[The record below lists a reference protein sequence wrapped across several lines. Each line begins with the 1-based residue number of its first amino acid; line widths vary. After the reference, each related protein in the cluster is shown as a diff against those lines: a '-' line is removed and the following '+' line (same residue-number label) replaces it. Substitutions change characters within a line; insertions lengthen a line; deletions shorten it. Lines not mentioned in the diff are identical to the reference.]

1 MEATLENHWET
12 VYQTKDT
19 TKVGWHQT
27 KPQISL
33 DFIGKAQLAK
43 DAAIL
48 DVGGGDSKLVDYLL
62 ADGFQGIMVLDISET
77 ALEKIKHR
85 LKERQ
90 VQAKFIVSN
99 ILDFHPEQ
107 KFSLWHDRAVF
118 HFLTGEKEQKDYLS
132 LVQESIAS
140 EGYLILATFSKSGPS
155 ICSGLPVQQYD
166 IQDLEEFFSPEFQLL
181 EGINYDHIT
190 PSGSPQNYSV
200 CLFQRI

>member
-19 TKVGWHQT
+19 TKFGWHQT

>member
-1 MEATLENHWET
+1 MEAMLENHWET

-19 TKVGWHQT
+19 TKAGWHQT

-33 DFIGKAQLAK
+33 DFLGKTQLSK
-43 DAAIL
+43 GSAIV

-62 ADGFQGIMVLDISET
+62 ADGFQDITVLDISET

-90 VQAKFIVSN
+90 VQVKFVVSN
-99 ILDFHPEQ
+99 ILDFNPIE
-107 KFSLWHDRAVF
+107 KISLWHDRAVF
-118 HFLTGEKEQKDYLS
+118 HFLTGEMEQKEYLS
-132 LVQESIAS
+132 LVEESLATG
-140 EGYLILATFSKSGPS
+140 GYLIIATFSKSGPS
-155 ICSGLPVQQYD
+155 VCSGLSVQQYD
-166 IQDLEEFFSPEFQLL
+166 IQDLEEFFRPGFHLL

-190 PSGSPQNYSV
+190 PGGSPQNYSV

>member
-62 ADGFQGIMVLDISET
+62 ADGFQDITVLDISET